1 MAEDPGRNDRDAD
14 AGTAGTA
21 VWAAALTA
29 LPFVFGLYVII
40 AALSG

>member
-1 MAEDPGRNDRDAD
+1 MAEDPRRNDREIDPGA
-14 AGTAGTA
+14 AGTAI
-21 VWAAALTA
+21 WAAALTA